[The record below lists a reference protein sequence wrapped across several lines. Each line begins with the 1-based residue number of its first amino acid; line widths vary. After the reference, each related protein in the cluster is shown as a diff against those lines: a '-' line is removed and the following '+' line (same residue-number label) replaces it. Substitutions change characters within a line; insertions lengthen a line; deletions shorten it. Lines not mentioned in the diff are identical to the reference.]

1 MKIPTKRTNTKRNFL
16 ALGTMAAVVGLTPVA
31 TTFAHGGYDGNE
43 RDDSTKHWSSD
54 NRWRSHSHHDWYSQ
68 SWWHIP
74 SSEDFTERHEKK
86 LALYEKVIDK
96 YDLEVENGAE
106 LRATLETDAAEASA
120 ALTAYEELKAE
131 VKASDEEPT
140 DEQKVQLKEATLNAL
155 SALYDY
161 KESSKA
167 YASAIIDA
175 FKAKWDDEAKTEKLE
190 RQL

>member
-31 TTFAHGGYDGNE
+31 TTFAHGGYDRNE
-43 RDDSTKHWSSD
+43 RDTSTERRPYDS
-54 NRWRSHSHHDWYSQ
+54 RWHSHSHHDWYSQ

-74 SSEDFTERHEKK
+74 SSESFTERHGKK
-86 LALYEKVIDK
+86 LALYDKVIDK
-96 YDLEVENGAE
+96 YNLEVEAGAE
-106 LRATLETDAAEASA
+106 LRATFEADATEASA

-131 VKASDEEPT
+131 IKASDEPT
-140 DEQKVQLKEATLNAL
+140 DEQKAQLKEATMNAL
-155 SALYDY
+155 SVLYDY
-161 KESSKA
+161 KESGKA
-167 YASAIIDA
+167 YTSAIIDA